1 MDIQITI
8 NGKPA
13 HSLMVKNKARRLGL
27 KYGRKVDYWFGSS
40 GHWLSDEE
48 VERLYTK

>member
-1 MDIQITI
+1 MDIQITV
-8 NGKPA
+8 NGKTA
-13 HSLMVKNKARRLGL
+13 RGLMLKNKAKRVAL

-48 VERLYTK
+48 LKNLTH